1 MAEVKRHAFS
11 LQLTERCNLAC
22 HYCYVRRRPDPDP
35 LDCTPAFCER
45 FIDFACREADGPV
58 KITFFGGEPLLR
70 PDLIR
75 RMVAYARTL
84 PRTIA
89 FHLITNGTLLDDAL
103 GDFIAAHGIGLEVS
117 LDGPPEIH
125 DAQRPFADGSPSFRE
140 VHARLLRFVERHPA
154 HPVFIFSVAASP
166 APLPW
171 LRAFCRAIEAR
182 GFTFNPVRWP
192 MEDPARATSGDDDDE
207 RMAALLDDG
216 PVNVCEA
223 GVNATI
229 TTRTGDIYPCPFFVG
244 HPEQAIGTIAQGF
257 DPDQAKP
264 YVDRF
269 RAARAS
275 CARCGARRVCTEQ
288 CAFDAFERRGRV
300 AVPAK
305 TDCRQTRA
313 GTRRL
318 AAATLRRAAMA
329 PETLIEKI
337 GTPLRPALAAA
348 IPPAPRSFVIRLT
361 GRCNLA
367 CDYCYE
373 QGQGDRGDL
382 DRATA
387 SRIARHVLESP
398 VTEPLVCLFGG
409 EPLLNWEIGEFLIE
423 EIVRGAQ
430 KIGKR
435 PSFHLTTNGTLVTP
449 EIARAVARHAV
460 TVQVSVDGSK
470 EQHDRHRKYPDGRG
484 SWETM
489 RRGIERLRQADP
501 AARIDGQAVLTP
513 GNLDMVATVRYL
525 KKMGLR
531 RISFLT
537 AGWESA
543 TGLTWSAADVAALMQ
558 AREEFFPFFM
568 ESALRGAAEVDMGFA
583 SLVAAEPDGPAGIC
597 ECGSGEIFIDT
608 HGAIHLCPQLH
619 AAGHPPIGQC
629 GPISGEKQI
638 RRPGEAAVKAACR
651 SCWAFAR
658 CGGGCMVRN
667 QRCPWMASPAPRHE
681 TLWCDL
687 LRAEFGRA
695 MLAYRLLQSRR
706 PRANAAIKAMF
717 GA

>member
-35 LDCTPAFCER
+35 LDCTPEFCER

-75 RMVAYARTL
+75 QMVAYARTL
-84 PRTIA
+84 PRAIG
-89 FHLITNGTLLDDAL
+89 FHLITNGTLLDDAM

-117 LDGPPEIH
+117 LDGPQAIH
-125 DAQRPFADGSPSFRE
+125 DAHRVFADGAPSFHE
-140 VHARLLRFVERHPA
+140 VHNRLLRFVERHPN
-154 HPVFIFSVAASP
+154 HPVFIFSVATSP

-171 LRAFCRAIEAR
+171 LQAFCRAIDAR
-182 GFTFNPVRWP
+182 GFTYNPVRRP
-192 MEDPARATSGDDDDE
+192 KEEMARETNGDDDHE
-207 RMAALLDDG
+207 RMAALLEAG
-216 PVNVCEA
+216 PVHLCEA
-223 GVNATI
+223 GINATV
-229 TTRTGDIYPCPFFVG
+229 TTCAGDIYPCPFFVG
-244 HPEQAIGTIAQGF
+244 HADQVIGTIAQGF
-257 DPDQAKP
+257 QADKVKP
-264 YVDRF
+264 YLNRY
-269 RAARAS
+269 RAARAA
-275 CARCGARRVCTEQ
+275 CVRCGARRVCVAG
-288 CAFDAFERRGRV
+288 CAFEVYERAGRV

-313 GTRRL
+313 GARRL
-318 AAATLRRAAMA
+318 GAATLRMAAAAPEKLIQRIAVPPKPARAA
-329 PETLIEKI
+329 
-337 GTPLRPALAAA
+337 ALH
-348 IPPAPRSFVIRLT
+348 PVPHNFVVRLT

-373 QGQGDRGDL
+373 QGHRERADL

-387 SRIARHVLESP
+387 LRIARHILESP
-398 VTEPLVCLFGG
+398 ATEPLVGLFGG
-409 EPLLNWEIGEFLIE
+409 EPLLNWEIGELLIE
-423 EIVRGAQ
+423 EIARGARR
-430 KIGKR
+430 IGKR
-435 PSFHLTTNGTLVTP
+435 PFFHLTTNGTLLTP
-449 EIARAVARHAV
+449 EIARTVARHAV
-460 TVQVSVDGSK
+460 TVQVSVDGPP
-470 EQHDRHRKYPDGRG
+470 ERHDRHRKYRDGRG
-484 SWETM
+484 SWEAM
-489 RRGIERLRQADP
+489 HRGIERLRQADP
-501 AARIDGQAVLTP
+501 AARIDGQVVLTP
-513 GNLDMVATVRYL
+513 DNLDMIATVRHL
-525 KKMGLR
+525 KQMGLR

-537 AGWESA
+537 AGWQTA
-543 TGLTWSAADVAALMQ
+543 TGLTWLAADITALMQ
-558 AREEFFPFFM
+558 ARADFFPFFM
-568 ESALRGAAEVDMGFA
+568 ASALRGAAEVDMGFA

-597 ECGSGEIFIDT
+597 ECGAGEIFIDT
-608 HGAIHLCPQLH
+608 HGAIHRCPQLY

-629 GPISGEKQI
+629 GPICEEKQI
-638 RRPGEAAVKAACR
+638 GRSDQAAVDAACR
-651 SCWAFAR
+651 ACWAFAR

>member
-1 MAEVKRHAFS
+1 MVAVKRHAFS

-22 HYCYVRRRPDPDP
+22 HYCYVRRRPAPDP
-35 LDCTPAFCER
+35 VDCTPEFCER
-45 FIDFACREADGPV
+45 FLDFACREADGPV

-75 RMVAYARTL
+75 QMVAYARKL
-84 PRTIA
+84 PRAIG
-89 FHLITNGTLLDDAL
+89 FHLITNGTLLDDAM
-103 GDFIAAHGIGLEVS
+103 GDFMAAHGIGLEVS
-117 LDGPPEIH
+117 LDGPQAIH
-125 DAQRPFADGSPSFRE
+125 DTHRVFADGAPSFHE
-140 VHARLLRFVERHPA
+140 VHSRLLRFVERHPA

-171 LRAFCRAIEAR
+171 LQAFCRAIEAR
-182 GFTFNPVRWP
+182 GFSFNPVRWP
-192 MEDPARATSGDDDDE
+192 LEDPARETGGDDDE
-207 RMAALLDDG
+207 RMAALLEDG
-216 PVNVCEA
+216 PAHLCEA
-223 GVNATI
+223 GINATI
-229 TTRTGDIYPCPFFVG
+229 TTRTGDIYPCPFFAG
-244 HPEQAIGTIAQGF
+244 YPDQAIGTIALGF
-257 DPDQAKP
+257 DPDKAKP

-275 CARCGARRVCTEQ
+275 CVRCGARRVCTEA
-288 CAFDAFERRGRV
+288 CAFNAFERRGRV

-305 TDCRQTRA
+305 ADCRQTRA

-318 AAATLRRAAMA
+318 AAATIRRAATA
-329 PETLIEKI
+329 PEKLLQKI
-337 GTPLRPALAAA
+337 GAPPRPALAAS

-373 QGQGDRGDL
+373 QGHRDRGDL

-398 VTEPLVCLFGG
+398 VIEPLVCLFGG

-423 EIVRGAQ
+423 TIARGARRTGQ
-430 KIGKR
+430 R

-460 TVQVSVDGSK
+460 TVQVSVDGPP
-470 EQHDRHRKYPDGRG
+470 ERHDRHRKYPDGRG
-484 SWETM
+484 AWEAL
-489 RRGIERLRQADP
+489 RRGVERLRQADP

-525 KKMGLR
+525 KQMGLR

-537 AGWESA
+537 AGWQTA
-543 TGLTWSAADVAALMQ
+543 TGLTWSAADVAVLMR
-558 AREEFFPFFM
+558 AREAFFPFFM

-583 SLVAAEPDGPAGIC
+583 SLVAAEPDGPAGLC
-597 ECGSGEIFIDT
+597 ECGAGEIFIDT
-608 HGAIHLCPQLH
+608 RGAIHRCPQLH

-629 GPISGEKQI
+629 GPISEEEPA
-638 RRPGEAAVKAACR
+638 RRCGEAAVNAACR
-651 SCWAFAR
+651 ACWAFAR

-667 QRCPWMASPAPRHE
+667 QRCPWMASRAPSPE

-706 PRANAAIKAMF
+706 PQANAAIKAMF